1 MINEHAHMPGAIYAL
16 TGEDDH
22 TSGQWQTFQHSYMPN
37 DSTLLEATPY
47 IRGDKV
53 LELLTAISRAS
64 EDSMVSTDLS
74 DAILDADDWHA
85 ITELAEKMIGLD
97 K

>member
-1 MINEHAHMPGAIYAL
+1 MISEHSHMPGAIYAL

-53 LELLTAISRAS
+53 LELVEAATNLRACIN
-64 EDSMVSTDLS
+64 ETRGADATQAVRDV
-74 DAILDADDWHA
+74 DAILAQLKEQDD
-85 ITELAEKMIGLD
+85 E
-97 K
+97 